1 MSDQPKKIDRN
12 LSEISHLFLSSVRER
27 QTGNTP
33 RPVRRPPGQHAQ
45 GAAPGAPRPDLSI
58 DLTPE
63 EFAQVFGD
71 GSSNVI
77 AHGTAEHSNGEDI
90 RIAPVSAI
98 IGTHLNGKLFDR
110 VKEYAG
116 HLCGDVSRVG
126 LIEVVACE
134 FRLMLFDRNPDGG
147 AMSSAAG
154 VDPQVVTSDVMDPRR
169 MAEAIVELIWDVD
182 RWLLLVPGARVQE
195 ARALLRDVEHWVLL
209 STCDHD
215 GVVSCYRTLKGL
227 SEMQEREVG
236 GSDGAAAHRARLSL
250 ALLDATDDAQAASIY
265 RKLSGVCQQFLHWPV
280 EAEAP
285 VHRGESVAEHLVF
298 CCRATR
304 DKAQLASAPQWQ
316 VVANFLAKAKAASCT
331 ADGTPVPHATA
342 GREHSIEE

>member
-45 GAAPGAPRPDLSI
+45 GAPRPDLSI

-77 AHGTAEHSNGEDI
+77 TNRANDPHANGGEDL

-116 HLCGDVSRVG
+116 H
-126 LIEVVACE
+126 
-134 FRLMLFDRNPDGG
+134 
-147 AMSSAAG
+147 
-154 VDPQVVTSDVMDPRR
+154 
-169 MAEAIVELIWDVD
+169 
-182 RWLLLVPGARVQE
+182 
-195 ARALLRDVEHWVLL
+195 
-209 STCDHD
+209 
-215 GVVSCYRTLKGL
+215 
-227 SEMQEREVG
+227 
-236 GSDGAAAHRARLSL
+236 
-250 ALLDATDDAQAASIY
+250 
-265 RKLSGVCQQFLHWPV
+265 
-280 EAEAP
+280 
-285 VHRGESVAEHLVF
+285 
-298 CCRATR
+298 
-304 DKAQLASAPQWQ
+304 
-316 VVANFLAKAKAASCT
+316 
-331 ADGTPVPHATA
+331 
-342 GREHSIEE
+342 

>member
-126 LIEVVACE
+126 LIEVDACE
-134 FRLMLFDRNPDGG
+134 FRLM
-147 AMSSAAG
+147 
-154 VDPQVVTSDVMDPRR
+154 
-169 MAEAIVELIWDVD
+169 
-182 RWLLLVPGARVQE
+182 
-195 ARALLRDVEHWVLL
+195 L